1 MAVIISESIDT
12 HFNLA
17 TEEFLLRRNLE
28 EDIFFV
34 WKSQKAFVFGRNQ
47 NPFLEVSP
55 EYFHKDIPII
65 RRISGGGTIYQDMNT
80 INFSYLTSDYHN
92 RINDYEYFLK
102 PIILALQELGID
114 AIFKPKS
121 NIFVNNK
128 KISGNAQA
136 FINKKLLHHG
146 TILFNTDLRIIEEA
160 LIKNKNSLA
169 GNYIF
174 SNKQEVVNISDFL
187 DPQVIIDDVIEKI
200 IAFVIKLRDI
210 KPAKITFSEEE
221 VKDISLLAENKYK
234 TWDWNFGKT
243 SKFETI
249 IDDAKQST
257 KILVD
262 KGIVTF
268 VEDARFQK
276 LLGTRFY
283 TKEYSLILKEIIN
296 KNCT

>member
-65 RRISGGGTIYQDMNT
+65 RRVSGGGTIYQDMNT

-146 TILFNTDLRIIEEA
+146 TILFNTDLKIIEEA
-160 LIKNKNSLA
+160 LIKNKNSLV

-268 VEDARFQK
+268 VEDDRFQK